1 MIGAIIVGVLGILFE
16 VIGYF
21 LWKKQKIS
29 LLHSYDHDNVSP
41 ENKKVFC
48 KLAGIG
54 VTIIGMS
61 MLLTAVA
68 LALSENLW
76 AFLAFMI
83 GFTVGLGLLIHA
95 ENKYNR

>member
-1 MIGAIIVGVLGILFE
+1 MIGAIIVGVLGIIFE

-21 LWKKQKIS
+21 LWKKEKIS
-29 LLHSYDHDNVSP
+29 LLHSYHHDNVSP

-48 KLAGIG
+48 KLTGIA
-54 VTIIGMS
+54 VTIIGTS

-68 LALSENLW
+68 LAITETLW
-76 AFLAFMI
+76 AFLAFAI
-83 GFTVGLGLLIHA
+83 GFTVGLGLLIYA